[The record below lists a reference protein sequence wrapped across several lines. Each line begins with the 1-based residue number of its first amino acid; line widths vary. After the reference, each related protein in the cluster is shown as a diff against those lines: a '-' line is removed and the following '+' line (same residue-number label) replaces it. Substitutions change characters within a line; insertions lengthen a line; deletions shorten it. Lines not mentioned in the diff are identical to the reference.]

1 MNAKDRVNILVVDDQ
16 PAKVLTYETIL
27 ECLDENLI
35 TAGTA
40 REAFEKLL
48 RYDFALVLI
57 DVGLPDLDGFQLAA
71 MMREHPRF
79 EKTPIIFVSAV
90 HLTAIDRLRGYE
102 SGAVDYVPVP
112 IVPEILRAKVRV
124 FVDLYRAR
132 RELQHVNEVL
142 EDRVEQRTSEL
153 QASNRKLQES
163 EERLRLAGDAA
174 QFGTYDF
181 DVEQGCIYCSPQL
194 QRLMGMQAN
203 DDPQMDFD
211 DFVERVW
218 PDERDVVRHCLVG
231 EQREPDNRH
240 AQEFRVALPNGRVRW
255 LLDRGRAFVAEE
267 DAGKRITR
275 VMGTILDV
283 TDRKQAEQRQLLLM
297 AELDHRVK
305 NILANVSAIARLSRK
320 RMTSVDEFVD
330 ALEARILAISRAHDM
345 LRRDNWTGISLK
357 IYLSELLD
365 PFFGT
370 AKTNVIFEGEEIF
383 LQPKVAQSL
392 VLVFHELATNAA
404 KYGALSVPE
413 GQIAIRWGRNRTR
426 GPDWVDLDWTESG
439 GPPVDVDARKGFG
452 WTVIRAASHELGA
465 EIEHTFSPSGVCLSL
480 SGPLEQT
487 AKSEPCHAL
496 GETSNRPGREE
507 TAEQDQKYL
516 LATTSGQP

>member
-1 MNAKDRVNILVVDDQ
+1 
-16 PAKVLTYETIL
+16 
-27 ECLDENLI
+27 
-35 TAGTA
+35 
-40 REAFEKLL
+40 
-48 RYDFALVLI
+48 
-57 DVGLPDLDGFQLAA
+57 
-71 MMREHPRF
+71 
-79 EKTPIIFVSAV
+79 
-90 HLTAIDRLRGYE
+90 
-102 SGAVDYVPVP
+102 VP

-357 IYLSELLD
+357 TYLSELLD

-496 GETSNRPGREE
+496 GEPSNRPGRED

-516 LATTSGQP
+516 LARTSGQP

>member
-1 MNAKDRVNILVVDDQ
+1 
-16 PAKVLTYETIL
+16 
-27 ECLDENLI
+27 
-35 TAGTA
+35 
-40 REAFEKLL
+40 
-48 RYDFALVLI
+48 
-57 DVGLPDLDGFQLAA
+57 
-71 MMREHPRF
+71 
-79 EKTPIIFVSAV
+79 
-90 HLTAIDRLRGYE
+90 
-102 SGAVDYVPVP
+102 
-112 IVPEILRAKVRV
+112 
-124 FVDLYRAR
+124 
-132 RELQHVNEVL
+132 
-142 EDRVEQRTSEL
+142 
-153 QASNRKLQES
+153 
-163 EERLRLAGDAA
+163 
-174 QFGTYDF
+174 
-181 DVEQGCIYCSPQL
+181 
-194 QRLMGMQAN
+194 
-203 DDPQMDFD
+203 
-211 DFVERVW
+211 
-218 PDERDVVRHCLVG
+218 
-231 EQREPDNRH
+231 
-240 AQEFRVALPNGRVRW
+240 
-255 LLDRGRAFVAEE
+255 
-267 DAGKRITR
+267 
-275 VMGTILDV
+275 MGTILDV

-357 IYLSELLD
+357 TYLSELLD

-516 LATTSGQP
+516 LARTSGQP